1 MAKQRALG
9 DGQRLAPATIEEFE
23 TLKEQLRCFYE
34 EISTLSKKTPDG
46 KMNKF
51 KLRFINDTLKRA
63 TALLGAE
70 YRPFADFE
78 VFVDEELPSASD
90 VVMMLS
96 QYLKSMDRFKT
107 AHTLKEAGGYALIWN
122 TTGGQR
128 IRADGF
134 RDD

>member
-1 MAKQRALG
+1 MSKQRASA
-9 DGQRLAPATIEEFE
+9 DGQRFDAAKIEEYV
-23 TLKEQLRCFYE
+23 TLRGQLKSFYD

-51 KLRFINDTLKRA
+51 KLRFINDTLKKA

-78 VFVDEELPSASD
+78 VFVDDELPSASD

-96 QYLKSMDRFKT
+96 QYLNSMVRFKNG
-107 AHTLKEAGGYALIWN
+107 HTHKKPGGYEHYW
-122 TTGGQR
+122 TTTDGQS
-128 IRADGF
+128 IRVDGV
-134 RDD
+134 REE